1 MRFDAFVNFGG
12 LVPISRLF
20 RVRLSPFYFFL
31 FFSFNLKMDFIS
43 DGVRNHFLRSSTIV
57 IRFSIKLQRIIN
69 LVETV
74 PVRWDLF
81 GGRGG
86 GNKKKT
92 TSTFL
97 KSSRWS
103 HFYVLVTFY
112 CRVERQFVILKT
124 RECIEN
130 IKV

>member
-1 MRFDAFVNFGG
+1 M
-12 LVPISRLF
+12 PISRLF

-74 PVRWDLF
+74 PVR
-81 GGRGG
+81 
-86 GNKKKT
+86 
-92 TSTFL
+92 
-97 KSSRWS
+97 
-103 HFYVLVTFY
+103 
-112 CRVERQFVILKT
+112 
-124 RECIEN
+124 
-130 IKV
+130 